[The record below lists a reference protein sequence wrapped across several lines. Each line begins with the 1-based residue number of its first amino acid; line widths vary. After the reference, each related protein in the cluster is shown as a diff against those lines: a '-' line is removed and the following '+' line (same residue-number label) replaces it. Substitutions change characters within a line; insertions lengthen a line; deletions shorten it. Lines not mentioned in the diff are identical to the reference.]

1 MGRHRNPHGPM
12 SPPILLVDSSIY
24 VFRAWF
30 TLPGTLLDAEGRPA
44 NAVFGFLEFVQRL
57 FAERAPSR
65 IAFAFDQSL
74 SSNFR
79 NDIYPDYKANRPPAP
94 EELRQQFAQVRA
106 FLRAAGLC
114 ELSSPRF
121 EADDLIGTLAAR
133 ERARGERVL
142 LITADK
148 DLAQLVGAQD
158 QWWDF
163 PRGEPLDPRAVARKF
178 GVRPEQIA
186 DQLALAGD
194 KVDNIPG
201 VPGVGMA
208 TAAKLLRRF
217 GSLDAL
223 LADIPAIAQM
233 KIRGAKR
240 LMQLIDEYQ
249 DIVRLARRLTGIE
262 CAAEL
267 PDHGPLERRPPD
279 LDALQAWFEVMGL
292 SERRRDNWLALLSGD
307 LALPPAPTA
316 MVPP

>member
-1 MGRHRNPHGPM
+1 M
-12 SPPILLVDSSIY
+12 SPPILLVDASIY

-30 TLPGTLLDAEGRPA
+30 TLPGSLLDTQGRPA
-44 NAVFGFLEFVQRL
+44 NAALGFVDFVHRL
-57 FAERAPSR
+57 LVERAPSR

-94 EELRQQFAQVRA
+94 EELRQQFAQARA

-114 ELSSPRF
+114 ELSSPRY
-121 EADDLIGTLAAR
+121 EADDVIGTLAAR
-133 ERARGERVL
+133 ERAKGERL
-142 LITADK
+142 LLLTADK
-148 DLAQLVGAQD
+148 DLAQLIGEQD

-163 PRGEPLDPRAVARKF
+163 PRGEPLDPRALARKF

-201 VPGVGMA
+201 IPGVGMA

-217 GSLDAL
+217 DSLDNL
-223 LADIPAIAQM
+223 LADIPAVAQM

-240 LMQLIDEYQ
+240 LMQLIDEHQ
-249 DIVRLARRLTGIE
+249 DTVRLARRLTGIE

-267 PDHGPLERRPPD
+267 PEHGPIERQPPD
-279 LDALQAWFEVMGL
+279 FDALQAWFDLMGL
-292 SERRRDNWLALLSGD
+292 GAQRRSSWLALLADGASEADTRAGTS
-307 LALPPAPTA
+307 PP
-316 MVPP
+316 

>member
-1 MGRHRNPHGPM
+1 M
-12 SPPILLVDSSIY
+12 SPPILLVDASIY

-30 TLPGTLLDAEGRPA
+30 TLPDSLLDTQGRPA
-44 NAVFGFLEFVQRL
+44 NATLGFVDFVHRL
-57 FAERAPSR
+57 LVERGPSR

-94 EELRQQFAQVRA
+94 EELRQQFARARA

-114 ELSSPRF
+114 ELSSPRY
-121 EADDLIGTLAAR
+121 EADDVIGTLAAR
-133 ERARGERVL
+133 ERAKGERL
-142 LITADK
+142 LLLTADK
-148 DLAQLVGAQD
+148 DLAQLVGEQD

-163 PRGEPLDPRAVARKF
+163 PRGEPLDPRALARKF

-201 VPGVGMA
+201 IPGVGMA
-208 TAAKLLRRF
+208 SAAKLLRRF
-217 GSLDAL
+217 DSLDNL

-240 LMQLIDEYQ
+240 LMQLVDEHQ
-249 DIVRLARRLTGIE
+249 DTVRLARRLTGIE

-267 PDHGPLERRPPD
+267 PEHGPLERQPPD
-279 LDALQAWFEVMGL
+279 FDALQDWFDLMGL
-292 SERRRDNWLALLSGD
+292 GVQRRNSWLAMLSDGVPGTG
-307 LALPPAPTA
+307 ARPGTSPT
-316 MVPP
+316 

>member
-1 MGRHRNPHGPM
+1 M

-30 TLPGTLLDAEGRPA
+30 TLPGNLLDAQGRPA
-44 NAVFGFLEFVQRL
+44 NAVFGFLDFVLRL

-114 ELSSPRF
+114 ELSSPRY

-133 ERARGERVL
+133 ERATGERLL

-148 DLAQLVGAQD
+148 DLAQLVGTHD
-158 QWWDF
+158 EWWDF
-163 PRGEPLDPRAVARKF
+163 PRGEPLGPNAVARKF

-201 VPGVGMA
+201 VPGVGMS

-217 GSLDAL
+217 DTLDAL

-233 KIRGAKR
+233 KLRGAKR
-240 LMQLIDEYQ
+240 LMQLIDEHQ
-249 DIVRLARRLTGIE
+249 DTVRLARRLTGIE
-262 CAAEL
+262 CAADI

-279 LDALQAWFEVMGL
+279 LDALQSWFDLMGFNG
-292 SERRRDNWLALLSGD
+292 RRRDSWLKLLSGD
-307 LALPPAPTA
+307 PAAATA
-316 MVPP
+316 P

>member
-1 MGRHRNPHGPM
+1 M

-30 TLPGTLLDAEGRPA
+30 TLPGNLLDAQGRPA
-44 NAVFGFLEFVQRL
+44 NAVLGFLDFAQRL

-65 IAFAFDQSL
+65 IAFAFDQSV

-94 EELRQQFAQVRA
+94 DELRQQFAQVRV

-133 ERARGERVL
+133 ERAKGERLL

-148 DLAQLVGAQD
+148 DLAQLIGAD
-158 QWWDF
+158 DHWWDF

-178 GVRPEQIA
+178 GVRPDQIA

-208 TAAKLLRRF
+208 TAAKLLHRF
-217 GSLDAL
+217 GSLEAL
-223 LADIPAIAQM
+223 LTDIPAIGQM

-240 LMQLIDEYQ
+240 LMLLIDEHQ
-249 DIVRLARRLTGIE
+249 DTVRLARRLTGIE

-267 PDHGPLERRPPD
+267 PEHGPLERRPPD
-279 LDALQAWFEVMGL
+279 PDALQAWFELMGL
-292 SERRRDNWLALLSGD
+292 SERRRDNWLALLSGE
-307 LALPPAPTA
+307 AAGTPS
-316 MVPP
+316 